1 MPIVSA
7 GPTTVFE
14 ELESEVRSYC
24 RAWPV
29 VFDRAQG
36 SWLYDEDGRPY
47 LDFFA
52 GAGTLNYGHN
62 DPVLKRAL
70 LSYLSSERVIH
81 SLDMYTVAKREF
93 LESFEELVLAPRGL
107 DYRIQFP
114 GPAGTNAVEAAL
126 KLARK
131 VTGRTRVICYS
142 NAFHGTSL
150 GSLAVTANPHHR
162 GAAGIPL
169 EHVIRLPFDQGGGD
183 LAPDLALL
191 ELLLA
196 EPGAELPAA
205 VILET
210 VQGEG
215 GVNVARDEWLRGV
228 AALCRRADVQLIV
241 DDVQMGC
248 GRTGPFFSFEPA
260 GIEPDIVCLSKSISG
275 YGMPMA
281 LTLIRPELDVWK
293 PGEHNGTF
301 RGFNL
306 AMVTGKAALE
316 RYWCDDELELRT
328 LAGGRRIAAAL
339 SGIAAR
345 GPAGAMEARGRG
357 LVHGLA
363 FADERLAERVAAGAF
378 ARGLL
383 VERAG
388 PQDEV
393 VKLLPPLT
401 VTDDELE
408 LGLAALTA
416 SVDEALSRS

>member
-1 MPIVSA
+1 MAIVSA
-7 GPTTVFE
+7 GPTAAFE
-14 ELESEVRSYC
+14 ELESKVRSYC
-24 RAWPV
+24 RSWPV

-293 PGEHNGTF
+293 SGEHNGTF

-401 VTDDELE
+401 ASDDELE
-408 LGLAALTA
+408 HGLRVLAAA
-416 SVDEALSRS
+416 VDVALSLS

>member
-1 MPIVSA
+1 MAIVSA

-70 LSYLSSERVIH
+70 LSYLSSDRVIH

-293 PGEHNGTF
+293 SGEHNGTF

>member
-1 MPIVSA
+1 
-7 GPTTVFE
+7 
-14 ELESEVRSYC
+14 
-24 RAWPV
+24 
-29 VFDRAQG
+29 
-36 SWLYDEDGRPY
+36 
-47 LDFFA
+47 
-52 GAGTLNYGHN
+52 
-62 DPVLKRAL
+62 
-70 LSYLSSERVIH
+70 
-81 SLDMYTVAKREF
+81 
-93 LESFEELVLAPRGL
+93 
-107 DYRIQFP
+107 
-114 GPAGTNAVEAAL
+114 
-126 KLARK
+126 
-131 VTGRTRVICYS
+131 VICYS

-293 PGEHNGTF
+293 SGEHNGTF

>member
-70 LSYLSSERVIH
+70 LSYLSSDRVIH

-293 PGEHNGTF
+293 SGEHNGTF

>member
-70 LSYLSSERVIH
+70 LSYLSSDRVIH

-228 AALCRRADVQLIV
+228 AALCRRVDVQLIV

-293 PGEHNGTF
+293 SGEHNGTF

>member
-1 MPIVSA
+1 MAIVSA

-70 LSYLSSERVIH
+70 LSYLSSDRVIH

-150 GSLAVTANPHHR
+150 GSLAVTANPYHR

-183 LAPDLALL
+183 RAPDFSLL
-191 ELLLA
+191 ELLL
-196 EPGAELPAA
+196 EDRGAELPAA

-228 AALCRRADVQLIV
+228 AARCRRADVQLIV

-260 GIEPDIVCLSKSISG
+260 AIEPDIVCLSKSISG

-306 AMVTGKAALE
+306 AMVAGTAALE
-316 RYWCDDELELRT
+316 RYWRTDELELRT
-328 LAGGRRIAAAL
+328 LEAGRWVAAAL
-339 SGIAAR
+339 ADIADRA
-345 GPAGAMEARGRG
+345 PAGAIETRGRG

-363 FADERLAERVAAGAF
+363 FADELVAERVAAEAF
-378 ARGLL
+378 KRELL

-401 VTDDELE
+401 ASDDELGH
-408 LGLAALTA
+408 GLRVLARA
-416 SVDEALSRS
+416 VDVAFSLS

>member
-1 MPIVSA
+1 MAIVSA

-70 LSYLSSERVIH
+70 LSYLSSDRVIH

-228 AALCRRADVQLIV
+228 AALCRRVDVQLIV